1 MLSQLLKALE
11 SYLMRTLFFES
22 QVNSVI
28 QSGYINLRAIASKFN
43 FNLKKQ
49 QLINCLIFSK
59 VDYCNCLFVGLPDS
73 KSMRSKKLHKLQNA
87 FVRFLFG
94 KGLDTESMLLHFLRR
109 LIFYQYNSLSTIK

>member
-11 SYLMRTLFFES
+11 SYLMRTLFFEN

-28 QSGYINLRAIASKFN
+28 QSGYINLRAIAPKFN

-73 KSMRSKKLHKLQNA
+73 KSMRSKNFISFRMH
-87 FVRFLFG
+87 VYVSFLERDWIQRACYSISQGGSFS
-94 KGLDTESMLLHFLRR
+94 TSTTAYR
-109 LIFYQYNSLSTIK
+109 L